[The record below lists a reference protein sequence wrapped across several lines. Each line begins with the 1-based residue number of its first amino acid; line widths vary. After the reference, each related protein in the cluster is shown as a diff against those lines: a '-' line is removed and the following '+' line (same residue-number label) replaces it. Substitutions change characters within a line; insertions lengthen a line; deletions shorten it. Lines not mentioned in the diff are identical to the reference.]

1 MIWAE
6 RELRWWCMGRLNFRG
21 SCQKVK
27 SLPRNPECRN
37 LSSEDKV
44 YKLWIY
50 GWCSCSELFI
60 TAKQGPTLRVKLW
73 DATIPQNAP
82 KPLKTILS
90 CNWHVRKIT
99 KLLTEVFCVGRDERW
114 FYFFFFLWPC
124 HATFRILDAQPGIDP
139 HPPKSLPLWQWKLGL
154 NHRITGE
161 VSRWF

>member
-6 RELRWWCMGRLNFRG
+6 REWRWWCMGRLNFRG

-114 FYFFFFLWPC
+114 FYFFFFFVAMPCNIQDSRCPTRDWP
-124 HATFRILDAQPGIDP
+124 P
-139 HPPKSLPLWQWKLGL
+139 PPKIPTPLTVEAW
-154 NHRITGE
+154 
-161 VSRWF
+161 S